1 MLAKIA
7 TMIILS
13 AMSANTRTDTANV
26 VNVQWYPNETVS
38 VIETSDGN
46 IWEIGDE
53 LNPESQYV
61 VTFNTNGTVD
71 KTDDMV
77 ISVKE
82 VK

>member
-1 MLAKIA
+1 MLVKVSVA
-7 TMIILS
+7 IILS
-13 AMSANTRTDTANV
+13 MFRTDTAHVVSTYETDNNV
-26 VNVQWYPNETVS
+26 VS

-46 IWEIGDE
+46 IWEVGDE
-53 LNPESQYV
+53 LDSAKSYT
-61 VTFNTNGTVD
+61 VTFDTNGTLD

>member
-1 MLAKIA
+1 MKIA
-7 TMIILS
+7 IMIIL
-13 AMSANTRTDTANV
+13 ATLTRTDTANV
-26 VNVQWYPNETVS
+26 VSTYETDNNVVS

-46 IWEIGDE
+46 IWEVGDE
-53 LNPESQYV
+53 MDSAKSYK
-61 VTFNTNGTVD
+61 VTFDTNGTLD

>member
-1 MLAKIA
+1 MLVKISIA
-7 TMIILS
+7 IVLS
-13 AMSANTRTDTANV
+13 MFRTETANV
-26 VNVQWYPNETVS
+26 VSTYETDNNVVS

-53 LNPESQYV
+53 LNHESQYLA
-61 VTFNTNGTVD
+61 TFDTNGTLD
-71 KTDDMV
+71 KTDDLV

>member
-1 MLAKIA
+1 MLKISIA
-7 TMIILS
+7 ILLTAIS
-13 AMSANTRTDTANV
+13 ATRTDTANV
-26 VNVQWYPNETVS
+26 VSTYETDNNTVS

-46 IWEIGDE
+46 IWEVGDE
-53 LNPESQYV
+53 LDSAKSYT
-61 VTFNTNGTVD
+61 VTFDTNGTLD